1 MILTLTEGVFM
12 YNGYKVVDVHGHMT
26 TPPVFRQFLAETV
39 SQNTPGRKLDLS
51 DEQLEAAQQ
60 RHLKF
65 MDDRNI
71 DVQLIG
77 PRPIAMWHWMRP
89 FLQEFWALTVNNVI
103 ARIVKLHPDRFRGMA
118 QLPQSKEKD
127 TRNCVAE
134 LERCVKE
141 LGFVGAYL
149 NPDPAGDK
157 QAPGVHDEYWY
168 PLYEKAVDLDVPLMV
183 HPSITYDRRL
193 EIIPAN
199 YQMNNYLEE
208 FVAMQLYSHSDVF
221 EKFPKLKIVICHCG
235 GGLNRFIPTDRHVG
249 QKDLKTNLFYD
260 ACCYDVHYLEA
271 AIKQRGVDQMLFG
284 TESPGSGGAVR
295 PETGKPS
302 DDLIPVI
309 DGIGFLNAE
318 DKRKIFHANPLRVF
332 NKVKL

>member
-1 MILTLTEGVFM
+1 MH
-12 YNGYKVVDVHGHMT
+12 NGYKVVDVHGHMT
-26 TPPVFRQFLAETV
+26 TPAPFRQFLAETV
-39 SQNTPGRKLDLS
+39 AQNTPGRKLELT
-51 DEQLEAAQQ
+51 DEQLENAQQ

-65 MDDRNI
+65 MDERDI
-71 DVQLIG
+71 DIQLIG

-89 FLQEFWALTVNNVI
+89 FLQEYWCRVTNDVI
-103 ARIVKLHPDRFRGMA
+103 ARIVNLHPDRFRGMA
-118 QLPQSKEKD
+118 QLPQSKERD

-157 QAPGVHDEYWY
+157 QTPGVHEEYWY
-168 PLYEKAVDLDVPLMV
+168 SLYEKAVELDVPLMV

-208 FVAMQLYSHSDVF
+208 FVAMQLYSHSNVF
-221 EKFPKLKIVICHCG
+221 KVFPKLKIVICHCG
-235 GGLNRFIPTDRHVG
+235 GGLNRFIPTDKHVG
-249 QKDLKTNLFYD
+249 QGDFSKNLFYD
-260 ACCYDVHYLEA
+260 CCCYDLHYLEA

-295 PETGKPS
+295 PENGRAS

-309 DGIGFLNAE
+309 AELSFLNAE
-318 DKRKIFHANPLRVF
+318 DKKKIFQINPLKVF
-332 NKVKL
+332 SKVKL

>member
-1 MILTLTEGVFM
+1 MH
-12 YNGYKVVDVHGHMT
+12 NGYKVVDVHGHMS
-26 TPPVFRQFLAETV
+26 TPAPFRQFLAETV
-39 SQNTPGRKLDLS
+39 AQNTPGRKLEMT
-51 DEQLEAAQQ
+51 DEQLENAQQ
-60 RHLKF
+60 RHLEF
-65 MDDRNI
+65 MDERNI
-71 DVQLIG
+71 DIQLVG

-89 FLQEFWALTVNNVI
+89 FLQDFWCRTVNDVI
-103 ARIVKLHPDRFRGMA
+103 ARIVKLHRDRFCGMA
-118 QLPQSKEKD
+118 QLPQSKEQD

-157 QAPGVHDEYWY
+157 QAPGVHEEYWY
-168 PLYEKAVDLDVPLMV
+168 PLYEKAVELDVPLMI

-208 FVAMQLYSHSDVF
+208 FVAMQLYAHSNVF
-221 EKFPKLKIVICHCG
+221 QVFPKLKIVICHCG
-235 GGLNRFIPTDRHVG
+235 GGLNRFIPTDKHVG
-249 QKDLKTNLFYD
+249 QGDFSKNLFYD
-260 ACCYDVHYLEA
+260 CCCYDEHYLEA
-271 AIKQRGVDQMLFG
+271 AIKQRGVDQVVFG

-295 PETGKPS
+295 PDTGKPS

-309 DGIGFLNAE
+309 DRLAFLSPE
-318 DKRKIFHANPLRVF
+318 DKLKIFQKNPLKVF
-332 NKVKL
+332 TKVKI

>member
-1 MILTLTEGVFM
+1 MH
-12 YNGYKVVDVHGHMT
+12 NGHKVVDVHGHMS
-26 TPPVFRQFLAETV
+26 TPAPFRQFLAETV
-39 SQNTPGRKLDLS
+39 AQNTPGRKLEMT
-51 DEQLEAAQQ
+51 DEQLENAQQ

-65 MDDRNI
+65 MDERNI
-71 DVQLIG
+71 DIQLVG

-89 FLQEFWALTVNNVI
+89 FLQDFWCRTVNDVI
-103 ARIVKLHPDRFRGMA
+103 ARIVKLHRDRFCGMA
-118 QLPQSKEKD
+118 QLPQSKEQD

-157 QAPGVHDEYWY
+157 QAPGVHEEYWY
-168 PLYEKAVDLDVPLMV
+168 PLYEKAVELDVPLMI

-208 FVAMQLYSHSDVF
+208 FVAMQLYAHSNVF
-221 EKFPKLKIVICHCG
+221 QVFPKLKIVICHCG
-235 GGLNRFIPTDRHVG
+235 GGLNRFIPTDKHVG
-249 QKDLKTNLFYD
+249 QGDFSKNLFYD
-260 ACCYDVHYLEA
+260 CCCYDEHYLEA
-271 AIKQRGVDQMLFG
+271 AIKQRGVDQVVFG

-295 PETGKPS
+295 PDTGKPS

-309 DGIGFLNAE
+309 DRLAFLSPE
-318 DKRKIFHANPLRVF
+318 DKLKIFQKNPLKVF
-332 NKVKL
+332 TKVEI

>member
-1 MILTLTEGVFM
+1 MH
-12 YNGYKVVDVHGHMT
+12 NGYKVVDVHGHMT
-26 TPPVFRQFLAETV
+26 TPAPFRQFLAETV
-39 SQNTPGRKLDLS
+39 AQNTPGRKLELT
-51 DEQLEAAQQ
+51 DEQLENAQQ

-65 MDDRNI
+65 MDERDI
-71 DVQLIG
+71 DIQLIG

-89 FLQEFWALTVNNVI
+89 FLQEYWCRVTNDVI

-157 QAPGVHDEYWY
+157 QTPGVHEEYWY
-168 PLYEKAVDLDVPLMV
+168 SLYEKAVELDVPLMV

-208 FVAMQLYSHSDVF
+208 FVAMQLYSHSNVF
-221 EKFPKLKIVICHCG
+221 KVFPKLKIVICHCG
-235 GGLNRFIPTDRHVG
+235 GGLNRFIPTDKHVG
-249 QKDLKTNLFYD
+249 QGDFSKNLFYD
-260 ACCYDVHYLEA
+260 CCCYDLHYLEA

-295 PETGKPS
+295 PENGRAS

-309 DGIGFLNAE
+309 AELSFLSVE
-318 DKRKIFHANPLRVF
+318 DKKKIFQINPLKVF
-332 NKVKL
+332 SKVKL

>member
-1 MILTLTEGVFM
+1 M
-12 YNGYKVVDVHGHMT
+12 YNGQTVVDVHGHMT
-26 TPPVFRQFLAETV
+26 TPAGFRQFLAEIV
-39 SQNTPGRKLDLS
+39 SQNTPGRTLEVT
-51 DEQLEAAQQ
+51 DEQLETAQQ

-89 FLQEFWALTVNNVI
+89 FLQEFWAKTTNDVI

-118 QLPQSKEKD
+118 QLPQCRDKD
-127 TRNCVAE
+127 TKNCLPE

-157 QAPGVHDEYWY
+157 QTPGVHEEYWF
-168 PLYEKAVDLDVPLMV
+168 PLYEKAVELDVPLMV
-183 HPSITYDRRL
+183 HPSTTYDRRL
-193 EIIPAN
+193 EVIHAN

-208 FVAMQLYSHSDVF
+208 FVAMQLLTHSNVF
-221 EKFPKLKIVICHCG
+221 QIFPKLRITICHCG

-249 QKDLKTNLFYD
+249 QGDFSKNLFYD
-260 ACCYDVHYLEA
+260 SCVYDENYLEA
-271 AIKQRGVDQMLFG
+271 AIKQRGIDQILFG
-284 TESPGSGGAVR
+284 TESPGSGGAIR

-302 DDLIPVI
+302 DDMIPMI
-309 DGIGFLNAE
+309 DGLGFLSAE
-318 DKRKIFHANPLRVF
+318 DKLKIFQKNPLRVF
-332 NKVKL
+332 TKVKI